1 MEIIVATEQ
10 IKSYNIHSI
19 VRKLY
24 VAISNFWNGVSIFLG
39 VVSNILLIVWQFR
52 EFDLNE
58 KWREKKLW
66 RKYLNE
72 EHIKMWRTKWPCNRR
87 IHTCMM
93 HMHMHTHGQIDLI
106 PVMCLQLDKLN
117 KPLVLQI
124 YRAET

>member
-58 KWREKKLW
+58 K
-66 RKYLNE
+66 
-72 EHIKMWRTKWPCNRR
+72 
-87 IHTCMM
+87 
-93 HMHMHTHGQIDLI
+93 
-106 PVMCLQLDKLN
+106 
-117 KPLVLQI
+117 
-124 YRAET
+124 